1 MTNEEFNPNCL
12 LIGIMIGA
20 LLMLGFTMLFPRH
33 VRAVNEQ
40 LVKEGLASYSP
51 TTGEIIWK
59 ECENNDK

>member
-1 MTNEEFNPNCL
+1 MINKELNPTCL
-12 LIGIMIGA
+12 LTGVIIGA
-20 LLMLGFTMLFPRH
+20 LMMVEITFLFPHH